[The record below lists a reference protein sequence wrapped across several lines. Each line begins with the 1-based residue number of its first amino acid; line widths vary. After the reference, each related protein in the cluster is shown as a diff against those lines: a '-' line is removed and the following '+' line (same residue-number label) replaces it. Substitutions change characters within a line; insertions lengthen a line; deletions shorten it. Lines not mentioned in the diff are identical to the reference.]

1 METKL
6 LEYFKQ
12 FVVKRIFAWGKSSSN
27 AQNKIQEFALV
38 KDQVKK
44 LLYEQNLKDSKFL
57 FGVK

>member
-27 AQNKIQEFALV
+27 AQNKIQELV
-38 KDQVKK
+38 T
-44 LLYEQNLKDSKFL
+44 LYVDGLITSINNR
-57 FGVK
+57 